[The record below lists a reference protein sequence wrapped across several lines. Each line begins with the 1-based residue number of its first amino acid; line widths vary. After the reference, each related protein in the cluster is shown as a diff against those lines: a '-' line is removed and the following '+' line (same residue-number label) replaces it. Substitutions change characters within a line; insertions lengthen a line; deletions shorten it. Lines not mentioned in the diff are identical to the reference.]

1 MSETSSV
8 FDFHH
13 LVTIHYPSLR
23 DLHSSTEEL
32 ALATPINCTS
42 RYDPS
47 LPLVADTAVG
57 HNAGRMNNAETS
69 FYSVTPAVSS
79 PSTRMASDDLAA
91 DERLLYDMQRAISG
105 DGGTELFVV
114 TFDVPRPAKFE
125 GHEHADDEYAGSRP
139 GERRGDGELASPE
152 SNNREAM
159 IRINRQ
165 TRLPPVKQESGDYLA
180 EIGSGEYTMTTI
192 AFDAM
197 ESDALWLEN
206 MRDLV
211 HGRSDR
217 AVRHVAL
224 QLERQARENPPVAWK
239 ATRRPF
245 YSVEVLE
252 ISRPVDAKTLAC
264 KPDTEDRCCSI
275 CREDYGP
282 KVEPMALHN
291 SSHLVCEPCLITW
304 CLRQGPKV
312 RCPHVSKGRL
322 TITGESRRCTLR

>member
-13 LVTIHYPSLR
+13 IVTIHYPSLR

-42 RYDPS
+42 RYDPI
-47 LPLVADTAVG
+47 LPLVTDIAVG

-79 PSTRMASDDLAA
+79 PSTRRASDDLAA

-217 AVRHVAL
+217 ACRQRLYSDEAL
-224 QLERQARENPPVAWK
+224 RNQIRFGAKGKTYTYDDRYDEWENH
-239 ATRRPF
+239 TR
-245 YSVEVLE
+245 S
-252 ISRPVDAKTLAC
+252 
-264 KPDTEDRCCSI
+264 
-275 CREDYGP
+275 
-282 KVEPMALHN
+282 MADL
-291 SSHLVCEPCLITW
+291 
-304 CLRQGPKV
+304 
-312 RCPHVSKGRL
+312 
-322 TITGESRRCTLR
+322 

>member
-1 MSETSSV
+1 
-8 FDFHH
+8 
-13 LVTIHYPSLR
+13 
-23 DLHSSTEEL
+23 
-32 ALATPINCTS
+32 
-42 RYDPS
+42 
-47 LPLVADTAVG
+47 
-57 HNAGRMNNAETS
+57 
-69 FYSVTPAVSS
+69 
-79 PSTRMASDDLAA
+79 
-91 DERLLYDMQRAISG
+91 
-105 DGGTELFVV
+105 
-114 TFDVPRPAKFE
+114 
-125 GHEHADDEYAGSRP
+125 
-139 GERRGDGELASPE
+139 
-152 SNNREAM
+152 M
-159 IRINRQ
+159 IRMNRQ
-165 TRLPPVKQESGDYLA
+165 TTLPPVKQESGDYLA

-206 MRDLV
+206 MRALV

>member
-1 MSETSSV
+1 MSVTASI

-13 LVTIHYPSLR
+13 ITTIHYPSLR

-32 ALATPINCTS
+32 ALATPVDCAN
-42 RYDPS
+42 RYDPK

-57 HNAGRMNNAETS
+57 QNAGRMNDAETS
-69 FYSVTPAVSS
+69 FYSVTPAVSD
-79 PSTRMASDDLAA
+79 PSKRRAA
-91 DERLLYDMQRAISG
+91 DHLADDNRLLYNMQRAIG
-105 DGGTELFVV
+105 GVGGTELFVV
-114 TFDVPRPAKFE
+114 IFDVPRPARFDV
-125 GHEHADDEYAGSRP
+125 HEHADDEYAGSRP
-139 GERRGDGELASPE
+139 GERRGDGELASLE
-152 SNNREAM
+152 STNREAM
-159 IRINRQ
+159 IRINRR
-165 TRLPPVKQESGDYLA
+165 TRLPPVKQKSGDYLA

-224 QLERQARENPPVAWK
+224 QLERQQRENPPVAWK
-239 ATRRPF
+239 ATRKPF

-252 ISRPVDAKTLAC
+252 ISWPVDAKTLAS
-264 KPDTEDRCCSI
+264 KPDAEDRCCSI

-282 KVEPMALHN
+282 EAEPMAPHN
-291 SSHLVCEPCLITW
+291 SSHLET
-304 CLRQGPKV
+304 
-312 RCPHVSKGRL
+312 HATL
-322 TITGESRRCTLR
+322 TADTL